1 MGYLSFIYGM
11 KILIIYQLLVNYYYY
26 NNNYVKALPNIP
38 NFISS
43 VRDGIGN
50 YLLFTFSGATAWLFD
65 LNTNS
70 IIREYTPGHAGVAL
84 GAKYLHV
91 FIIICNNC

>member
-50 YLLFTFSGATAWLFD
+50 YHIFWSTAWLFD

-70 IIREYTPGHAGVAL
+70 IIQNTTIAFP
-84 GAKYLHV
+84 LHNGQL
-91 FIIICNNC
+91 FACFHNNT